1 MDNEELI
8 MENVHT
14 TQDNYPL
21 SIVHSPLTNPP
32 LVSVCIITYNHAPYI
47 AQTLDSVLAQKTD
60 FPFEIVIGEDISP
73 DNTLAICKE
82 YEAKYPHIIRVLD
95 TEKNMGVVPNFI
107 RTAKACEG
115 KYIAVL
121 EGDDYWIDAYKLQK
135 QAEILEE
142 EDLCVMCFTG
152 RKEYYED
159 TDTYK
164 IFNEPKGRY
173 DIKDFA
179 KETFFHLSTVLFRK
193 PASPYFEQFN
203 HFNGLYD
210 RPLYIC
216 LLADMGGYAYKLDD
230 IGSVYRHNIN
240 STFVPLSEL
249 KKLPKVID
257 MYEKIKEMHPKLT
270 LYMNYNLN
278 KFDYFIMR
286 QICRNLDGDMSE
298 VRVIARQILA
308 RPTIPAGWFLKLKAF
323 VHLFM

>member
-1 MDNEELI
+1 MDRQLTMDN
-8 MENVHT
+8 MQAT
-14 TQDNYPL
+14 KDNYPL
-21 SIVHSPLTNPP
+21 SIAHSPLNKP

-60 FPFEIVIGEDISP
+60 FPFEIVIGEDASP
-73 DNTLAICKE
+73 DSTRAICKE

-121 EGDDYWIDAYKLQK
+121 EGDDYWIDDYKLQK

-152 RKEYYED
+152 RKEYYEA

-173 DIKDFA
+173 DVKDFA

-193 PASPYFEQFN
+193 PAPPPYFDQFL

-210 RPLYIC
+210 RPLYVS
-216 LLADMGGYAYKLDD
+216 LLADSGGYAYKLMD
-230 IGSVYRHNIN
+230 IGSIYRHNIA
-240 STFVPLSEL
+240 STFVPLSEVQ
-249 KKLPKVID
+249 KLGKVID
-257 MYEKIKEMHPKLT
+257 MYVKIKEMHPQLG

-286 QICRNLDGDMSE
+286 QICHNPDGDMSE
-298 VRVIARQILA
+298 VRAMARQILA
-308 RPTIPAGWFLKLKAF
+308 RPTIPAGWWLKMKAF
-323 VHLFM
+323 IHLFM